1 MQAFLSLPP
10 FCACGIIFLLSCVKK
25 FGELLRFP
33 PFLSFFFPLPFPPFS
48 VSFSK
53 NCFCKP
59 QCLCEPGAA
68 SDAGELDFQML
79 VVKCDALV
87 FTWNNK

>member
-1 MQAFLSLPP
+1 MQAFLSLFPS
-10 FCACGIIFLLSCVKK
+10 CACGIIFSLSCVKK
-25 FGELLRFP
+25 FGEILRFP
-33 PFLSFFFPLPFPPFS
+33 PFFFFFIFSPLS

-53 NCFCKP
+53 ICFCKP
-59 QCLCEPGAA
+59 QCPCEPGAA

>member
-10 FCACGIIFLLSCVKK
+10 FCACGIIFLLSCVKNLES
-25 FGELLRFP
+25 FFV
-33 PFLSFFFPLPFPPFS
+33 FLFYLFFPLPFSPFS